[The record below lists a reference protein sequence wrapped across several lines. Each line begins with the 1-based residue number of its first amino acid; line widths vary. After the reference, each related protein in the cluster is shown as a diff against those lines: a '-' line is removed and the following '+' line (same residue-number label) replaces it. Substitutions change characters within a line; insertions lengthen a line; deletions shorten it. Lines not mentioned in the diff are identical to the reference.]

1 MPSPRDIQLGVRARR
16 GLLRLRHGRAGGQVF
31 RNCGDGG
38 RLIWYDSV
46 SDCQPLRSIKMEHCG
61 VRALE
66 PMRLA
71 NRCVMFPCI
80 FRGVLGFENP
90 APHFPANI
98 CGAIQC
104 AQGHLHYCGGLVA
117 GGFAKIRP
125 RSLEISSIPSLFA
138 CVFWGRRSNCVVFS
152 TPPVLPNALRLSKLD
167 SNLQHSGEE
176 GCEGGCGDQRGH
188 LGGAKQAPAP
198 NPNCV
203 VS

>member
-1 MPSPRDIQLGVRARR
+1 MPPPVLVPAYMWQLIVHDWQGAH
-16 GLLRLRHGRAGGQVF
+16 GLLEALF
-31 RNCGDGG
+31 
-38 RLIWYDSV
+38 
-46 SDCQPLRSIKMEHCG
+46 G

-98 CGAIQC
+98 CGAIEC

-125 RSLEISSIPSLFA
+125 RSLEISPIPSLFA

-167 SNLQHSGEE
+167 SNLQHSGGE
-176 GCEGGCGDQRGH
+176 GSEGGRGDQRGH